1 MASKK
6 QDLYSTLGIDKTASK
21 EEVKKAYKNKA
32 NKVHPDKEGGSQ
44 EEFYQVSIAYKVLS
58 DDKRRAKYDN
68 TGSYEEQVVD
78 NTNNTA
84 IQLAF
89 NAVQLALKKA
99 IDNNTPYTV
108 DIISTAKKS
117 IKTEIH
123 NIMSAKNSAE
133 NNKQIIEIIIKR
145 LLCKNGNNFI
155 HIGFN
160 KQLEAIDESLE
171 LINKDIELREKALDL
186 LNSYGYAYSH
196 ISFLAEVFEI

>member
-1 MASKK
+1 MTSKK

-21 EEVKKAYKNKA
+21 EEVKKAYKKKA
-32 NKVHPDKEGGSQ
+32 NKAHPDKEGGSQ

-58 DDKRRAKYDN
+58 DDKRRSKYDN

-78 NTNNTA
+78 NANNIA

-108 DIISTAKKS
+108 NIISNAKKS
-117 IKTEIH
+117 IKTEIY
-123 NIMSAKNSAE
+123 NITRDKNSAE
-133 NNKQIIEIIIKR
+133 DNKQVIEKVIKN
-145 LLCKNGNNFI
+145 LVCNNGNNFI
-155 HIGFN
+155 HVGFN

-171 LINKDIELREKALDL
+171 LMNKDIELREKALDL
-186 LNSYGYAYSH
+186 LNSYDYIYSH
-196 ISFLAEVFEI
+196 GIFYSEIFGI